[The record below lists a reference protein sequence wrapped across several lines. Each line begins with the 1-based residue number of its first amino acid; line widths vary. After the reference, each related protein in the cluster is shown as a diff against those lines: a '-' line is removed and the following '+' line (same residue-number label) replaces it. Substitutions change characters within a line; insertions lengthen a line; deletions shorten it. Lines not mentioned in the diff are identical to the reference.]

1 MSFSMSL
8 HIGVNQVDPAT
19 YGAVPVLRS
28 AVKDAEAM
36 ELVAKDLEYQDR
48 LILRNNEATVS
59 AVLARLGAMAQQVEP
74 GGVVMVSFAGHG
86 SEVPDDTG
94 DEPSGRD
101 QTWVLYD
108 KMLIDDQL
116 RAMWGR
122 FAPGV
127 RIFFVSDSC
136 HSGSVARNF
145 NAILESLKATK
156 RQFLVG
162 TRDILGADVPTER
175 SLPPEAAL
183 KAFEKYESEIV
194 STQWTC
200 GNRGLDDIP
209 ATVISLTACQ
219 DDEVAGD
226 GVNNGLFTGALLQ
239 VWNNG
244 QFSGN
249 SEQLL
254 QAVAGKIRMYQ
265 RPQYTLFGATNPGAL
280 AQKPFA
286 IATATREF
294 QGFSTEWNAR
304 RPPWEGPG
312 PIIAPDW
319 GSDDRFR
326 GIGHPEL
333 TTKLSTSSNEWTFRG
348 SNGAEL
354 TTRLEVPAFR
364 CVLELNPAASLIL
377 TPELFERVVKKELA
391 DSLSAAFQQAHTGL
405 VARGVIPEGF
415 VPRGHG
421 EIGGEATCKS
431 ENGKTTCEGKVWG
444 SYRF

>member
-8 HIGVNQVDPAT
+8 HIGVNQVDPGT

-36 ELVAKDLEYQDR
+36 EQIAKDLEYQDR

-74 GGVVMVSFAGHG
+74 GGVVMVTFAGHG

-94 DEPSGRD
+94 DEQSGRD

-162 TRDILGADVPTER
+162 TRDFLGADVPTER

-200 GNRGLDDIP
+200 GNRGLDDIR

-249 SEQLL
+249 SEQLM

-265 RPQYTLFGATNPGAL
+265 RPLYTLFGATNPGAL

-286 IATATREF
+286 IATSLQSR
-294 QGFSTEWNAR
+294 
-304 RPPWEGPG
+304 
-312 PIIAPDW
+312 
-319 GSDDRFR
+319 
-326 GIGHPEL
+326 EL
-333 TTKLSTSSNEWTFRG
+333 TGVRSSRVQRAKDLLAANGVYPQGCSGFVCDVLQISWESANALMG
-348 SNGAEL
+348 SPTVSAG
-354 TTRLEVPAFR
+354 PA
-364 CVLELNPAASLIL
+364 PPY
-377 TPELFERVVKKELA
+377 TG
-391 DSLSAAFQQAHTGL
+391 LSAGDIVGWQSPSGSGH
-405 VARGVIPEGF
+405 VAVYIGEPNKQFIDVREPGANSR
-415 VPRGHG
+415 PRIQPYGY
-421 EIGGEATCKS
+421 
-431 ENGKTTCEGKVWG
+431 GKVIQA
-444 SYRF
+444 SSRF